1 MKFYPTV
8 VFLIISALLIA
19 GCQGPAATADVPL
32 TALSQVP
39 ADRLNFRYE
48 ADVPAPTEA
57 AKAQTNE
64 INSAIQADFD
74 QRRNEEAL
82 DKVIASPDG
91 KRVAV
96 VYHKQTDLNSEF
108 RLDMYSADGKQLA
121 KMTSEVMAVHFPDTI
136 RWSPDST
143 NLAFVAMVRGVQQN
157 PDAVAKPPISEDPI
171 NSNSNAAVDPEADPE
186 GNANTQPV
194 AEPTLEAPASMMVFR
209 TEQIYLANADG
220 NSVKPITQNDG
231 LIYFYY
237 DWASD
242 SSALVALAATQREWQ
257 YLQFRAESS
266 GEIYVPVGRPRVVER
281 SGRER
286 RLDDALTAVHPVWSP
301 DSMKVACAY
310 DTQVRI
316 YDAAGAGPTQAAIP
330 LRNQLLLSSQAFD
343 KSQSEQLNA
352 PANSNAANAGNAAP
366 VNAAPSNLQP
376 TTLPDANTLVS
387 FNPIIGLAW
396 NEENILYFQTA
407 FIKRMKKE
415 TDSVTSF
422 PRWHRLV
429 LSPQAVVSK

>member
-1 MKFYPTV
+1 MKFYPTI
-8 VFLIISALLIA
+8 LSIIICVSLLA
-19 GCQGPAATADVPL
+19 GCQAPTKVADVPL

-57 AKAQTNE
+57 AKSQANE
-64 INSAIQADFD
+64 INAAVQADFD
-74 QRRNEEAL
+74 QRRNDEAL

-136 RWSPDST
+136 RWSPDSG

-157 PDAVAKPPISEDPI
+157 PDAVTKPVGVDDPI
-171 NSNSNAAVDPEADPE
+171 NANSAVDPEADPE
-186 GNANTQPV
+186 GNANAQPV
-194 AEPTLEAPASMMVFR
+194 PEPTLEAPSSMMVFR

-266 GEIYVPVGRPRVVER
+266 GEIYIPVGRPRVVEK

-310 DTQVRI
+310 DTQVRV

-330 LRNQLLLSSQAFD
+330 LRNQLLLSAQAFD
-343 KSQSEQLNA
+343 KTQGEQLNA
-352 PANSNAANAGNAAP
+352 PANANTNSANSASGNA
-366 VNAAPSNLQP
+366 VPSNLQP
-376 TTLPDANTLVS
+376 TTLPDPNTLVS
-387 FNPIIGLAW
+387 FNPIVSLTW
-396 NEENILYFQTA
+396 NEENILYLQTA
-407 FIKRMKKE
+407 FVKRMKKE

-429 LSPQAVVSK
+429 LSPQAVVAK